1 VVADRT
7 LENSRLKREVREL
20 RQLGPLAATLVGHSP
35 AANQLRQTI
44 EKVGPTNSRVLIVG
58 PSGSGKEL
66 AARTI
71 HALSARANG
80 PFVVINA
87 AAIIPEQMETELFG
101 VDAGNGTQ
109 QRKVGALEEAHGG
122 TLFIDEIADMPRE
135 TQNKILR
142 VLLDQTFQRVGG
154 STKVTVDVRIVS
166 STSRNIESEIAAG
179 KFRDDLYHRLS
190 VVPIRVPPLA
200 ERRED
205 ITELVDYFMT
215 QISQTTGLPKR
226 NIGPD
231 ALAVLQS
238 HDWPGNVRQLR
249 NNVERL
255 MILAGGEPE
264 AIITASMLPPD
275 VGSMIPS
282 MPNGNGGE
290 HLMGL
295 ALREAREVFEREY
308 LLAQINRF
316 GGNISRTAEFVGME
330 RSALHRKLK
339 ALGID

>member
-1 VVADRT
+1 M
-7 LENSRLKREVREL
+7 
-20 RQLGPLAATLVGHSP
+20 AATLVGHSP
-35 AANQLRQTI
+35 SVNQLRQTI
-44 EKVGPTNSRVLIVG
+44 EKVAPTNSRVLIVG

-71 HALSARANG
+71 HAHSARANA

-87 AAIIPEQMETELFG
+87 AAITPEHMETELFG
-101 VDAGNGTQ
+101 IEGGNGTAS
-109 QRKVGALEEAHGG
+109 RKVGALEEAHGG

-142 VLLDQTFQRVGG
+142 VLVDQTFQRVGG

-166 STSRNIESEIAAG
+166 STSRNIEADIAAG
-179 KFRDDLYHRLS
+179 KFREDLYHRLS
-190 VVPIRVPPLA
+190 VVPIRVPGLA

-205 ITELVDYFMT
+205 IPGLVEFFMT

-226 NIGPD
+226 TVGAD

-255 MILAGGEPE
+255 MILAGGGPQ
-264 AIITASMLPPD
+264 AVITASMLPQD
-275 VGSMIPS
+275 VGSMIPN

-290 HLMGL
+290 HLMSL